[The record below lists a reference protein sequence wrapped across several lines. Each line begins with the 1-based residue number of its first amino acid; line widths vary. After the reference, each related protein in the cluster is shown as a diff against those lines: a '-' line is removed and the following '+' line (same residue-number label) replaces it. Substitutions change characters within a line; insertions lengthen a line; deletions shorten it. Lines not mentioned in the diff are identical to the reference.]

1 MGKEKLEWFRFQQK
15 RMGDY
20 WCDINEYQHKC
31 PICGGKLFST
41 HINMM
46 IVMDG
51 NTVIHCEDNEHT
63 FYRSSWDMETI
74 LYFNKD
80 ASETSFD
87 YETKYKLN
95 DDKWIEVPKQIEN

>member
-1 MGKEKLEWFRFQQK
+1 MGKEKLEWFRYQQK
-15 RMGDY
+15 RMGGY

-41 HINMM
+41 HINIM

-51 NTVIHCEDNEHT
+51 NTVIHCENNEHT
-63 FYRSSWDMETI
+63 FYRSSWDMENI
-74 LYFNKD
+74 LYFNND

-87 YETKYKLN
+87 YETRYKLVDN
-95 DDKWIEVPKQIEN
+95 KWIEVPKQIEN